1 MHFLANR
8 SYSSAEVAT
17 KTVTSWSN
25 ALNESGLFDIDA
37 PNDDQ
42 CGLFDVGAPSY
53 DQRGPFDA
61 PNDNQCAPN
70 ESVVASPEAF
80 EMTDPVRID
89 ITCAIALNAQLE
101 SSP

>member
-8 SYSSAEVAT
+8 SYSSGAAEVAT

-70 ESVVASPEAF
+70 ESVDASPEAF
-80 EMTDPVRID
+80 KWSDPVR
-89 ITCAIALNAQLE
+89 TSRLCPE